1 MEVFPNMLVLKGRE
15 SRRDAI
21 RTVAAV
27 VDNKLCRRV
36 KQRDS
41 KLFADI
47 REINSKMD
55 KLIIIRDSVIT
66 VLKTANK
73 PDMKI
78 TPGQMHW

>member
-1 MEVFPNMLVLKGRE
+1 
-15 SRRDAI
+15 
-21 RTVAAV
+21 
-27 VDNKLCRRV
+27 
-36 KQRDS
+36 
-41 KLFADI
+41 
-47 REINSKMD
+47 MD